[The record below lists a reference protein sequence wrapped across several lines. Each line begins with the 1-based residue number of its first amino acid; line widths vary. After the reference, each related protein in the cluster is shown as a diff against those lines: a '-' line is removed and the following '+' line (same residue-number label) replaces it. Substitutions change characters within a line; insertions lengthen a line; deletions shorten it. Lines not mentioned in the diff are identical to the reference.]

1 MDQVWVLL
9 LRGVNVGGRHRLAM
23 ADFRILLDSLGFQG
37 VATHIQ
43 SGNAVFRAPADPDLA
58 QRIGAAITAKFGFPA
73 EVFLL
78 PLANYLSVLQAN
90 PFTAEG
96 IEDGAKVHVFF
107 LARPAPETNLAA
119 LATLAAAQ
127 ERFALTDTAFYLHAP
142 AGVGRSVLVEKLARH
157 LKAPMTARN
166 QRTAHAIADLARTL
180 QEN

>member
-119 LATLAAAQ
+119 LATLAAA
-127 ERFALTDTAFYLHAP
+127 EAWIRYTRRRVSVALPNEITDGHQYRAVGKYP
-142 AGVGRSVLVEKLARH
+142 AAE
-157 LKAPMTARN
+157 
-166 QRTAHAIADLARTL
+166 
-180 QEN
+180 